1 MGSAKSLSKDSNRP
15 INVAMK
21 TVKEFASNTTIHGIQ
36 YIFDEYV
43 LIFEKVLWLVIFTI
57 FSYLGISWS
66 LENFNQW
73 QNNPILTSIKTTGF
87 ELLWLCVDYTHI
99 LSPFFSIQS
108 CIVISKY
115 TSMHIWN
122 HEIGK

>member
-66 LENFNQW
+66 LENFHQW

-87 ELLWLCVDYTHI
+87 ELL
-99 LSPFFSIQS
+99 
-108 CIVISKY
+108 
-115 TSMHIWN
+115 
-122 HEIGK
+122 

>member
-1 MGSAKSLSKDSNRP
+1 MGSAKSLSKDSNRQ

-66 LENFNQW
+66 LENFHQW

-87 ELLWLCVDYTHI
+87 ELLCLCGLYPNFKPI
-99 LSPFFSIQS
+99 FFYSIMY
-108 CIVISKY
+108 CYFKIYIY
-115 TSMHIWN
+115 AYLN
-122 HEIGK
+122 